1 VVNLTTSGDD
11 KFFQSSFCSNGVKVH
26 EDTQYEFVSRR
37 RRSGRHGSTE
47 ICVKES
53 MHLYAYPV
61 IFFIFA
67 CKDAYGIV
75 VKRRRYAEAFIYKA
89 CEARQCCKRGYR
101 FDISEVAKL
110 HVPTVG
116 PDMS

>member
-1 VVNLTTSGDD
+1 MVNLTTSGDD
-11 KFFQSSFCSNGVKVH
+11 KIFQSSFCSNGVKVH

-37 RRSGRHGSTE
+37 SQSGRRGSTE

-67 CKDAYGIV
+67 GKDACGIV
-75 VKRRRYAEAFIYKA
+75 VKRRGYAEAFIYKA
-89 CEARQCCKRGYR
+89 FGAQLCCKRVYYS
-101 FDISEVAKL
+101 DLSENA
-110 HVPTVG
+110 
-116 PDMS
+116 